1 MSITPELHFEYYIKQ
16 VERYLKKRIVVQQP
30 RSLYNPC
37 HYVFRGGGKRLRPV
51 LLMLSCEAVGGKST
65 DAISAGAA
73 IEILHNFTL
82 VHDDIMDHAPSRR
95 GRPTVHKKWDE
106 STAILVG
113 DVLLA
118 LAYRELLSTPTPD
131 IQKISQIFTE
141 AVVTVC
147 EGQALDKEFE
157 SRTRVYVNEYIMMI
171 EKKTGKL
178 FSASTEIG
186 ATIGG
191 GTKTQVQAL
200 SNYGAHLGRA
210 FQIQDDLLDVIGD
223 EGTFGKAIGGDLQEG
238 KRTYLL
244 LEAMRRAKGNERKA
258 LEKVFARKV
267 TRKEIDKYRKIY
279 EDTGAINSAKER
291 IQEDLETAKERLF
304 ILPETPARQMLIWL
318 TEKVLNRSY

>member
-1 MSITPELHFEYYIKQ
+1 
-16 VERYLKKRIVVQQP
+16 
-30 RSLYNPC
+30 
-37 HYVFRGGGKRLRPV
+37 
-51 LLMLSCEAVGGKST
+51 MLSCEAVGGKST

-223 EGTFGKAIGGDLQEG
+223 EGTFGKAIGGDLQE
-238 KRTYLL
+238 
-244 LEAMRRAKGNERKA
+244 AMRRAKGNERKA

-267 TRKEIDKYRKIY
+267 TRKEIGKYRKIY
-279 EDTGAINSAKER
+279 EDTGAINSAMER
-291 IQEDLETAKERLF
+291 IQEDLKGAKEQLF
-304 ILPETPARQMLIWL
+304 VLPETPARQMLIWL